1 MSAKII
7 KLLITVLSDKKL
19 GKKIIILVL
28 SIAFGFIYLLCLPVI
43 VISNLGSVDLDT
55 TGIDMTQFTE
65 DNFMS
70 QLDSEQADTI
80 NAMKDAGT
88 AIETEMANLGIADQT
103 IKAQLIY
110 ASFFENVENFD
121 ANFYANLF
129 KAAPDDATLID
140 AINQNY
146 GLSIP
151 YEDYLRTYTFVMN
164 NTMNPYMFTEPATKN
179 AGDMAAWANNAY
191 VSGWGYMSGYIGE
204 KDSEQKIRRCD
215 NAGLMIGYLNYD
227 PDSKTFTDGY
237 TTLTYTEQGGISTM
251 PEVPG
256 IGLYDGTKHGI
267 YIGLGKVVFCDE
279 TVGYVTMQ
287 TVSEGTWT
295 SWCTYEGITYPQA
308 VQEAID
314 EINAVDDSSEDE
326 SSNDSEVK

>member
-19 GKKIIILVL
+19 GEKIIILVL

-55 TGIDMTQFTE
+55 TEIDVAQFTE

-70 QLDSEQADTI
+70 QLDSEQADKI

-121 ANFYANLF
+121 ANFFANLF

-146 GLSIP
+146 GLEID
-151 YEDYLRTYTFVMN
+151 YEKYLHTYTFVMN
-164 NTMNPYMFTEPATKN
+164 NTMNPYMFTEPTTKN

-227 PDSKTFTDGY
+227 PNSKTFTDGY

-267 YIGLGKVVFCDE
+267 YIGLDEVVFCDE
-279 TVGYVTMQ
+279 TVGYVTKQ
-287 TVSEGTWT
+287 AVSEGTWT
-295 SWCTYEGITYPQA
+295 SWCTYDGIEYPQA
-308 VQEAID
+308 VQDAID
-314 EINAVDDSSEDE
+314 EINEPDDSSEEYSSDE
-326 SSNDSEVK
+326 SEE

>member
-7 KLLITVLSDKKL
+7 KILVTILSDEKFR
-19 GKKIIILVL
+19 KKIIILVL
-28 SIAFGFIYLLCLPVI
+28 SIAFGFIYLLCMPVI

-55 TGIDMTQFTE
+55 AGIDMTQFTE
-65 DNFMS
+65 ENFMA
-70 QLDSEQADTI
+70 QLDEEQAAQIT
-80 NAMKDAGT
+80 AMQDAGT
-88 AIETEMANLGIADQT
+88 AIETEMADLDIADQT

-140 AINQNY
+140 VINQNY
-146 GLSIP
+146 GLEID
-151 YEDYLRTYTFVMN
+151 YEQYMHTYTFVMN
-164 NTMNPYMFTEPATKN
+164 STINPYMFTDTTTKN
-179 AGDMAAWANNAY
+179 AADLSAWANNAY
-191 VSGWGYMSGYIGE
+191 ISGWGYMSGFIGE
-204 KDSEQKIRRCD
+204 KDSEQRIRRCD

-237 TTLTYTEQGGISTM
+237 TTLTYTEQGDISTM

-267 YIGLGKVVFCDE
+267 YIGLGEIVFCDE
-279 TVGYVTMQ
+279 TVGYVTKQ
-287 TVSEGTWT
+287 AVSDGTWT
-295 SWCTYEGITYPQA
+295 SWCTYEGIEYPQA
-308 VQEAID
+308 VQDAID
-314 EINAVDDSSEDE
+314 EINEPDDSSEDDSSDE
-326 SSNDSEVK
+326 SEE

>member
-55 TGIDMTQFTE
+55 TEIDVTQFTE
-65 DNFMS
+65 DYFMS
-70 QLDSEQADTI
+70 QLDSEQADKI

-110 ASFFENVENFD
+110 ASFFENVESFD
-121 ANFYANLF
+121 ANFYATLF

-164 NTMNPYMFTEPATKN
+164 NTMNPYMFTEPTTKN

-191 VSGWGYMSGYIGE
+191 VSGWGYMSGFIGE

-227 PDSKTFTDGY
+227 PDSKSFTDGY
-237 TTLTYTEQGGISTM
+237 TTLTYTEQGDISTM

-267 YIGLGKVVFCDE
+267 YIGLGEVVFCDE
-279 TVGYVTMQ
+279 TVGYVTKQ
-287 TVSEGTWT
+287 AVSEGTWT
-295 SWCTYEGITYPQA
+295 SWCTYEGIEYPQA
-308 VQEAID
+308 VQDAID
-314 EINAVDDSSEDE
+314 EINAPDDSSEEYSSDE
-326 SSNDSEVK
+326 SEE